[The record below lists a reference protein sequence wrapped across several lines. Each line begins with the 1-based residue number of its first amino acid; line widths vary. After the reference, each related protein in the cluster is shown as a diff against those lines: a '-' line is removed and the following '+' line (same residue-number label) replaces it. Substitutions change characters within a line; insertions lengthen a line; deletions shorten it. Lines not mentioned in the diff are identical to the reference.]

1 MARKSYFTIS
11 EIAEEFKVKKSHIRS
26 HEKKG
31 LILPR
36 NNKLGRRIYNQH
48 DRARLELIFHFELI
62 DYSLDQILE
71 LIGIPDVNLDKMEQ
85 FRKSLEYGE
94 KKLDELEKRS
104 KEIKF
109 PDRISVMNEI
119 NMVREYVEELKNME
133 PLESVTEKKLK
144 RKHIRMI
151 PVYVGLSLVLIIAG
165 YFFYQ
170 GGKTLNLAQKKPPK
184 TEASPVYRYPV
195 PPDDTGGQQNV
206 ASQPSETPDSPLQIQ
221 GDGFIEE
228 SKELVNKEEPIID
241 KAETVILS
249 KTAPNIG
256 VEKVPLLSTE
266 STDHIIDVEGSVFSP
281 EQKNL
286 KVLKEKVLL
295 EEIGPVKKKEEAN
308 LTQSTEADPILKAGP
323 SVTKTKP
330 AVPPEPSDS
339 QLESKKL
346 IDKKLSSIGK
356 TGRTENEDIAIKL
369 KQLDSNVTQLTPVS
383 VASDEKKQTD
393 YKLLTLSHVKKTKLN
408 TVQNNPKY
416 QSYIVSLYYT
426 SDENREIMEEL
437 AILLKM
443 EGFDIL
449 GIEKVDY
456 QYRDI
461 RYFHN
466 EDKPGALF
474 LQKISNRIFA
484 RPANIEDINI
494 KIKNLSKKYTNARKG
509 VLELWVNF

>member
-11 EIAEEFKVKKSHIRS
+11 EIAKEFKVKKSHIRS
-26 HEKKG
+26 YEKKG
-31 LILPR
+31 LISPR

-48 DRARLELIFHFELI
+48 DRVRLELIFHFELI
-62 DYSLDQILE
+62 DYPLDQISE

-109 PDRISVMNEI
+109 PDRISFMKEI
-119 NMVREYVEELKNME
+119 NMMREYVEELKNIE
-133 PLESVTEKKLK
+133 PLKSVTEKKLK

-151 PVYVGLSLVLIIAG
+151 PVYVGLSLILIIAG

-170 GGKTLNLAQKKPPK
+170 DGKILNLAQKKPPK
-184 TEASPVYRYPV
+184 TEASPVYRYFV
-195 PPDDTGGQQNV
+195 PPDDTDYQQNV
-206 ASQPSETPDSPLQIQ
+206 DSQPSETPDSPLPIQ
-221 GDGFIEE
+221 GDSFIEE
-228 SKELVNKEEPIID
+228 SKDLVNKEPIID

-249 KTAPNIG
+249 KTTPNIR
-256 VEKVPLLSTE
+256 VEKVPLLSTK
-266 STDHIIDVEGSVFSP
+266 STDAIIDVEGSVFSP
-281 EQKNL
+281 EQKDLN
-286 KVLKEKVLL
+286 VLKEKALFK
-295 EEIGPVKKKEEAN
+295 ERGPVQKWEEAN
-308 LTQSTEADPILKAGP
+308 LTQSTEAYPILKAGP
-323 SVTKTKP
+323 SLTKTKP
-330 AVPPEPSDS
+330 AVQPKPSES

-346 IDKKLSSIGK
+346 IDKKLSSIGEA
-356 TGRTENEDIAIKL
+356 GRTENEDIAIKL

-393 YKLLTLSHVKKTKLN
+393 YKLLTLSHTKKTKLN

-416 QSYIVSLYYT
+416 ESYIVSLHYT

-443 EGFDIL
+443 EGFDIR

-456 QYRDI
+456 QYRNI

-466 EDKPGALF
+466 EDKPGAIF
-474 LQKISNRIFA
+474 LHKISNRIFT
-484 RPANIEDINI
+484 RLMNIEDINI

-509 VLELWVNF
+509 ALELWVNF

>member
-11 EIAEEFKVKKSHIRS
+11 EIAKEFKVKKSHIRS
-26 HEKKG
+26 YEKKG
-31 LILPR
+31 LISPR
-36 NNKLGRRIYNQH
+36 NNKLGRCIYNQH
-48 DRARLELIFHFELI
+48 DRARLEFIFHFELI
-62 DYSLDQILE
+62 NYSLDQISE
-71 LIGIPDVNLDKMEQ
+71 LIGIPDVNLDKIEQ

-94 KKLDELEKRS
+94 KKIEELEKRS

-109 PDRISVMNEI
+109 PDRISVMKEI
-119 NMVREYVEELKNME
+119 NMMREYAEKLKNID
-133 PLESVTEKKLK
+133 PFKSVTEKKLK

-151 PVYVGLSLVLIIAG
+151 PVYVGLSLILIIAG

-184 TEASPVYRYPV
+184 TEASLVYRYLV
-195 PPDDTGGQQNV
+195 PSDDTGDQQNV
-206 ASQPSETPDSPLQIQ
+206 ASQPSDAPDSSLPIQ
-221 GDGFIEE
+221 GDSFIEE
-228 SKELVNKEEPIID
+228 SKELINKEPIID

-266 STDHIIDVEGSVFSP
+266 STDAIIDVEGSVSSP
-281 EQKNL
+281 EQKDL
-286 KVLKEKVLL
+286 KVLKKKTLL
-295 EEIGPVKKKEEAN
+295 KESGPVKKWEETN
-308 LTQSTEADPILKAGP
+308 LTQSTEAYPILKAGP

-346 IDKKLSSIGK
+346 IDKKLSSIGE

-393 YKLLTLSHVKKTKLN
+393 YKLLTLSHIKKTKLN

-416 QSYIVSLYYT
+416 QSYIVSLHYT

-474 LQKISNRIFA
+474 LQKISNRIFT
-484 RPANIEDINI
+484 RLMNIEDINI

-509 VLELWVNF
+509 ALELWANF

>member
-11 EIAEEFKVKKSHIRS
+11 EIAKEFKVKKSHIRS
-26 HEKKG
+26 YEKKG
-31 LILPR
+31 LISPR

-48 DRARLELIFHFELI
+48 DRARLELIFHFEII
-62 DYSLDQILE
+62 DYSLDQISE

-85 FRKSLEYGE
+85 CRKSLEYGE

-109 PDRISVMNEI
+109 PNRISVMKEI
-119 NMVREYVEELKNME
+119 NMMREYVEELKNIE
-133 PLESVTEKKLK
+133 PLKSVTEKKLK

-151 PVYVGLSLVLIIAG
+151 PVYVGLSLILIIAG

-170 GGKTLNLAQKKPPK
+170 GGKTLNLAQNKPPK
-184 TEASPVYRYPV
+184 TEASPVYRYLV
-195 PPDDTGGQQNV
+195 PPDDTGDQQNV
-206 ASQPSETPDSPLQIQ
+206 ASQPSETPDSPLPIQ
-221 GDGFIEE
+221 GDSFIEE
-228 SKELVNKEEPIID
+228 SKELVNKEPIID

-266 STDHIIDVEGSVFSP
+266 STDAIIDVEGSVFSP
-281 EQKNL
+281 EQKDL
-286 KVLKEKVLL
+286 KVLKEKALL
-295 EEIGPVKKKEEAN
+295 KESGPVKKWGEAN
-308 LTQSTEADPILKAGP
+308 LIQSTEAYPILKAGP
-323 SVTKTKP
+323 SVTKTRP
-330 AVPPEPSDS
+330 AVPPKPSDS

-346 IDKKLSSIGK
+346 IDKKLSSIGE

-369 KQLDSNVTQLTPVS
+369 KQLDSNVIQLTPVS

-416 QSYIVSLYYT
+416 ESYIVSLHYT

-474 LQKISNRIFA
+474 LQKISNRIFT
-484 RPANIEDINI
+484 RLMNIEDINI

-509 VLELWVNF
+509 ALELWANF

>member
-1 MARKSYFTIS
+1 
-11 EIAEEFKVKKSHIRS
+11 
-26 HEKKG
+26 
-31 LILPR
+31 
-36 NNKLGRRIYNQH
+36 
-48 DRARLELIFHFELI
+48 
-62 DYSLDQILE
+62 
-71 LIGIPDVNLDKMEQ
+71 
-85 FRKSLEYGE
+85 
-94 KKLDELEKRS
+94 
-104 KEIKF
+104 
-109 PDRISVMNEI
+109 
-119 NMVREYVEELKNME
+119 
-133 PLESVTEKKLK
+133 
-144 RKHIRMI
+144 MI

-170 GGKTLNLAQKKPPK
+170 GGKTLNLAQKKPPE

-281 EQKNL
+281 EQKDL

-295 EEIGPVKKKEEAN
+295 EEIGPVKKWEEAN

-323 SVTKTKP
+323 SVIKTKIV
-330 AVPPEPSDS
+330 VPPEPSDS

-383 VASDEKKQTD
+383 VASDEIKQTD

-443 EGFDIL
+443 EGFAIL

-474 LQKISNRIFA
+474 LQKISNRIFT

-494 KIKNLSKKYTNARKG
+494 KIKNLSKKYTDAQKG
-509 VLELWVNF
+509 ALELWVNF

>member
-11 EIAEEFKVKKSHIRS
+11 EIAKEFKVKKSHIRS
-26 HEKKG
+26 YEKKG
-31 LILPR
+31 LISPR

-48 DRARLELIFHFELI
+48 DRARLELIFHFEII
-62 DYSLDQILE
+62 DYSLDQISE
-71 LIGIPDVNLDKMEQ
+71 LIGIPDSNLDKMEQ
-85 FRKSLEYGE
+85 CRKSLEYGE

-109 PDRISVMNEI
+109 PNRISVMKEI
-119 NMVREYVEELKNME
+119 NMMREYVEELKNIE
-133 PLESVTEKKLK
+133 PLKSVTEKKLK

-151 PVYVGLSLVLIIAG
+151 PVGLSLILIIAG

-170 GGKTLNLAQKKPPK
+170 GGKTLILAQNKPPK
-184 TEASPVYRYPV
+184 TEASPVYRYLV
-195 PPDDTGGQQNV
+195 PPDDTGDQQNV
-206 ASQPSETPDSPLQIQ
+206 ASQPSETPDSPLPIQ
-221 GDGFIEE
+221 GDSFIEE
-228 SKELVNKEEPIID
+228 SKELVNKEPIID

-266 STDHIIDVEGSVFSP
+266 STDAIIDVEGSVFSP
-281 EQKNL
+281 EQKDL
-286 KVLKEKVLL
+286 KVLKEKALL
-295 EEIGPVKKKEEAN
+295 KESGPVKKWEETN
-308 LTQSTEADPILKAGP
+308 LIQSAEAYPILKAGP

-330 AVPPEPSDS
+330 AVPPKPSDS

-346 IDKKLSSIGK
+346 IDKKLSSIGE
-356 TGRTENEDIAIKL
+356 TGRTENEDITIKL
-369 KQLDSNVTQLTPVS
+369 KRLDSNVTQLTPVS

-416 QSYIVSLYYT
+416 ESYIVSLHYT

-474 LQKISNRIFA
+474 LQKISNRIFT
-484 RPANIEDINI
+484 RLMNIEDINI

-509 VLELWVNF
+509 ALELWANF

>member
-11 EIAEEFKVKKSHIRS
+11 EIAKEFKVKKSHIRS
-26 HEKKG
+26 YEKKG
-31 LILPR
+31 LISPR
-36 NNKLGRRIYNQH
+36 SNKLGRRIYNQH

-62 DYSLDQILE
+62 DYSLDHISE

-85 FRKSLEYGE
+85 FRKSLKYGK

-119 NMVREYVEELKNME
+119 NMVRKYVEELKNIE
-133 PLESVTEKKLK
+133 PLKSVTEKKLK

-151 PVYVGLSLVLIIAG
+151 PVYVGLSLILIIAG

-170 GGKTLNLAQKKPPK
+170 SGETLNLAQKKPPK

-195 PPDDTGGQQNV
+195 PADDTGDQQNV
-206 ASQPSETPDSPLQIQ
+206 ASQPFETPDSPLPIQ
-221 GDGFIEE
+221 GDSFIEE
-228 SKELVNKEEPIID
+228 SKELVNKEPITG
-241 KAETVILS
+241 KAEPVILS
-249 KTAPNIG
+249 KTTPNIG
-256 VEKVPLLSTE
+256 VEKVPLLPTE
-266 STDHIIDVEGSVFSP
+266 STDVIVDVEGSVFSP
-281 EQKNL
+281 EQKDL
-286 KVLKEKVLL
+286 KVLKEKTLL
-295 EEIGPVKKKEEAN
+295 KESGPVKKWEEAN
-308 LTQSTEADPILKAGP
+308 LTQSTEAYPILKAGP
-323 SVTKTKP
+323 SATKTKP
-330 AVPPEPSDS
+330 DVPPEPSDS

-346 IDKKLSSIGK
+346 IDKKLSSIGE
-356 TGRTENEDIAIKL
+356 TGRTENADIAIKL

-426 SDENREIMEEL
+426 SDENREMMEKL
-437 AILLKM
+437 AILLKT

-449 GIEKVDY
+449 GIEKVDC

-474 LQKISNRIFA
+474 LQKISNRIFT
-484 RPANIEDINI
+484 RLMNIEDINI

-509 VLELWVNF
+509 ALELWANF

>member
-11 EIAEEFKVKKSHIRS
+11 EIAKEFKVKKSHIRS
-26 HEKKG
+26 YEKKG

-62 DYSLDQILE
+62 DYSLDQISE
-71 LIGIPDVNLDKMEQ
+71 LIGIPDVKLDKMEQ
-85 FRKSLEYGE
+85 CRKSLEYGE

-109 PDRISVMNEI
+109 PDRISFMNEI
-119 NMVREYVEELKNME
+119 NMMREYVEELKNIE
-133 PLESVTEKKLK
+133 PLKSVTEKKLK

-151 PVYVGLSLVLIIAG
+151 PVYVGLSLILIIAG

-170 GGKTLNLAQKKPPK
+170 GGKTLNLVQKKPPE
-184 TEASPVYRYPV
+184 TEASPVYRYLV
-195 PPDDTGGQQNV
+195 PPDDTGDQQNV
-206 ASQPSETPDSPLQIQ
+206 ASQPSETPDSPLTIQ
-221 GDGFIEE
+221 GDSFIEE
-228 SKELVNKEEPIID
+228 SKELVNKEPIID

-249 KTAPNIG
+249 KTTPNIR

-266 STDHIIDVEGSVFSP
+266 STDAIIDVEGSVFSP
-281 EQKNL
+281 EQKDL
-286 KVLKEKVLL
+286 KVLKEKALL
-295 EEIGPVKKKEEAN
+295 KESGPVKKWGEAN
-308 LTQSTEADPILKAGP
+308 LTQSTEAYPILKAGP
-323 SVTKTKP
+323 SLTKTKP
-330 AVPPEPSDS
+330 AVQPKPSES
-339 QLESKKL
+339 QLESKKF
-346 IDKKLSSIGK
+346 IDKKLSSIGEA
-356 TGRTENEDIAIKL
+356 GRTENEDIAIKL

-383 VASDEKKQTD
+383 VASDENKQTD

-416 QSYIVSLYYT
+416 QSYIVSLHYT
-426 SDENREIMEEL
+426 SDENSEIMEEL

-456 QYRDI
+456 QYRNI

-474 LQKISNRIFA
+474 LQKISNMIFT
-484 RPANIEDINI
+484 RLMNIEDINI
-494 KIKNLSKKYTNARKG
+494 KIKNLSEKYTNARKG
-509 VLELWVNF
+509 ALELWVNF

>member
-11 EIAEEFKVKKSHIRS
+11 EIAKEFKVKKSHIRS
-26 HEKKG
+26 CEKKG
-31 LILPR
+31 LISPR

-48 DRARLELIFHFELI
+48 DRARLELIFHFEII
-62 DYSLDQILE
+62 DYSLDQISE

-109 PDRISVMNEI
+109 PDRISFMKEI
-119 NMVREYVEELKNME
+119 NMIRKYVEELKNIE
-133 PLESVTEKKLK
+133 PLKSVTEKKLK

-151 PVYVGLSLVLIIAG
+151 PVYVGLSLILIIAG

-170 GGKTLNLAQKKPPK
+170 GGKTLNLVQKKPPK
-184 TEASPVYRYPV
+184 TEASPVYRYLV
-195 PPDDTGGQQNV
+195 PPDDTGDQQNV
-206 ASQPSETPDSPLQIQ
+206 ASQPSETPDSPLPIQ
-221 GDGFIEE
+221 GDSFIEE
-228 SKELVNKEEPIID
+228 SKELVSKEPIID

-266 STDHIIDVEGSVFSP
+266 STDAIIDVEGPVLSP
-281 EQKNL
+281 EQKDL
-286 KVLKEKVLL
+286 KVLKEKALL
-295 EEIGPVKKKEEAN
+295 KESGPVKKWGEAN
-308 LTQSTEADPILKAGP
+308 LTQSTEAYPILKAGP

-330 AVPPEPSDS
+330 AVQPKPSES

-346 IDKKLSSIGK
+346 VDKKLSSIGE

-393 YKLLTLSHVKKTKLN
+393 DKLLTLSHVKKTKLN

-416 QSYIVSLYYT
+416 QSYIVSLHYT

-466 EDKPGALF
+466 EDKPGAIF
-474 LQKISNRIFA
+474 LHKISNMIFT
-484 RPANIEDINI
+484 RLMNIEDINI
-494 KIKNLSKKYTNARKG
+494 KIKNLSEKYTNARKG
-509 VLELWVNF
+509 ALELWVNF

>member
-1 MARKSYFTIS
+1 MAKKSYFTIS
-11 EIAEEFKVKKSHIRS
+11 EIAKEFKVKKSHIRS
-26 HEKKG
+26 YEKKG
-31 LILPR
+31 LISPR

-109 PDRISVMNEI
+109 PDRISVMKEI
-119 NMVREYVEELKNME
+119 NMMREYAEKLKNID
-133 PLESVTEKKLK
+133 PFKSVTEKKLK

-151 PVYVGLSLVLIIAG
+151 PVYVGLSLILIIAG

-184 TEASPVYRYPV
+184 TEASPVYRYLV
-195 PPDDTGGQQNV
+195 PSDDTGDQQNV
-206 ASQPSETPDSPLQIQ
+206 ASQPSETPDSPLPIQ
-221 GDGFIEE
+221 GDSFIEE
-228 SKELVNKEEPIID
+228 SKELVNKEPIID

-266 STDHIIDVEGSVFSP
+266 STDAIIDVEGSVFSP
-281 EQKNL
+281 EQKDL
-286 KVLKEKVLL
+286 KVLKEKALL
-295 EEIGPVKKKEEAN
+295 KESGPVKKWEEAN
-308 LTQSTEADPILKAGP
+308 LTQSTEACPILKAGP

-330 AVPPEPSDS
+330 AVPPKPSDS

-346 IDKKLSSIGK
+346 IDKKLSSIGE

-416 QSYIVSLYYT
+416 QSYIVSLHYT

-474 LQKISNRIFA
+474 LQKISNRIFT
-484 RPANIEDINI
+484 RLMNIEDINT

-509 VLELWVNF
+509 ALELWVNF